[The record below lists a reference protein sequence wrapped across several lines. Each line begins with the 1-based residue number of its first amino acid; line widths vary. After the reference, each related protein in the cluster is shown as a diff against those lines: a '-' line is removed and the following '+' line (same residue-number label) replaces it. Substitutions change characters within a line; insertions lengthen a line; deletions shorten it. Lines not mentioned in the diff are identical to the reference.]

1 MAKIRYRL
9 GLDVG
14 ANSIGWCVY
23 RLGANDEPEAIIRM
37 GSRIFSDG
45 RDPKTLASNAAER
58 RQARQARRRRDR
70 LLKRRQRFMQ
80 ALIAGGLMPA
90 DPAER
95 KALQVSD
102 PYVLRA
108 KALDAALSPYEIGRA
123 LFHLGR
129 KRGFKSSRKERK
141 DVEAEKELGKVNTA
155 IVALRARIT
164 EAKCRTVGKYLAT
177 QRTQRLPVRGRR
189 SNDGGY
195 VLYLQR
201 DMVAEEFDALWSA
214 QSQHHPALLT
224 DALRVE
230 LRDILLF
237 QRKLLPVM
245 PGRCLFENTEHRA
258 PLYSPLQQRFRV
270 LQELNNLRLVDG
282 RDEAALSL
290 EQRNVLRDA
299 LLSRPKLT
307 FLEARTLLGLP
318 RRATARFNL
327 EDGKRKDL
335 KGDFTS
341 VQFARPDALG
351 ERWWA
356 FTDDQR
362 EALALLVERADV
374 AEELESALAALPG
387 SLAPAVAAV
396 RLQAHEPRALD
407 ALLTITAGFSL
418 AERAAL
424 ARIQLAE
431 GFGSLSLKALA
442 RIVPALDAAV
452 ITYDQA
458 VQAAGYA
465 HHSHFYTGEL
475 HRALPYYGE
484 LLGGYTSPMPRSKVE
499 AERLHGR
506 IPNPTVHIGLNQLR
520 LLINALIKRYGHPEG
535 IVIELAR
542 EFGLSG
548 ERRREIQKEQ
558 EKAQERN
565 QKLDAQL
572 EGLGIRPSRENRQK
586 LMLWEELG
594 RADAMTRRCVYSG
607 RSVSMAMLFSDEI
620 EVDHILPFSR
630 SLNDGVGNK
639 VLCTRQA
646 NRDKGN
652 RTPHEAFG
660 HSPGQYRWQDIE
672 ARIAE
677 LPVRKARLF
686 REGAMD
692 AFLDGRDFL
701 DRHLSD
707 TAYFGRAARQYLS
720 AICPPALIAVSSG
733 KLTSLIR
740 GKWALNELLSEN
752 RSKNRDDHR
761 HHALDAAVIG
771 VCSRSLI
778 QRMATAAARAED
790 DGQNRLLERLELP
803 WPTFRDDL
811 RRMLAGITVS
821 HRPDH
826 GQEAALHNESNYT
839 LRGEPDKRGNPL
851 VGRRV
856 PVDGFAKPGD
866 VEGVADAEIRAEL
879 LACLQAT
886 STKEAKAALAA
897 FSARTGIRRVM
908 KEERLAVI
916 PIHDR
921 RTGKAY
927 RYVKGDGNY
936 CYDIWQRPDGRW
948 EGEVISLYAANRPSF
963 DPSARQRED
972 GTLLLMRLRR
982 NDLLAIEQ
990 EGQRRIMRVAKL
1002 SEGMIALVLHRE
1014 ANVDARARD
1023 KESGFKYL
1031 FKSPGALRDLKARP
1045 VGVDVLGYANDP
1057 GWRE

>member
-23 RLGANDEPEAIIRM
+23 RLGANDEPEAIVRM

-70 LLKRRQRFMQ
+70 LLKRRQRLMQ
-80 ALIAGGLMPA
+80 ALIAGGLMPI
-90 DPAER
+90 DKGER
-95 KALQVSD
+95 KALEVCD

-108 KALDAALSPYEIGRA
+108 RGLDTALAPFEIGRA

-141 DVEAEKELGKVNTA
+141 DAEAEKELGKVSTA
-155 IVALRARIT
+155 IAALRERIAG
-164 EAKCRTVGKYLAT
+164 AKCRTVGEYLAT
-177 QRTQRLPVRGRR
+177 QRAQRLPVRGRR
-189 SNDGGY
+189 SSDGGY

-201 DMVAEEFDALWSA
+201 DMVAEEFDLLWAA
-214 QSQHHPALLT
+214 QAPHHPSLLT
-224 DALRVE
+224 VPLRDE
-230 LRDILLF
+230 LRNILLF
-237 QRKLLPVM
+237 QRKLLPVL
-245 PGRCLFENTEHRA
+245 PGRCLFETNEHRA
-258 PLYSPLQQRFRV
+258 PLCSPLQQKFRI
-270 LQELNNLRLVDG
+270 LQELNNLRWVEG
-282 RDEAALSL
+282 RNESALSL
-290 EQRNVLRDA
+290 EQRNLLRDA
-299 LLSRPKLT
+299 LLTRSRLT
-307 FLEARTLLGLP
+307 FTDARVLLGQP
-318 RRATARFNL
+318 RRSPIRFNL
-327 EDGKRKDL
+327 EDGKRKEL

-341 VQFARPDALG
+341 VQFAHPAALG
-351 ERWWA
+351 ERWWQLSDA
-356 FTDDQR
+356 QR
-362 EALALLVERADV
+362 ESLSLLVERADI
-374 AEELESALAALPG
+374 AEELEGALAALPAD
-387 SLAPAVAAV
+387 LAPAITAA
-396 RLQAHEPRALD
+396 RLQPHELHVLD
-407 ALLTITAGFSL
+407 PLRTLPQGFSNR
-418 AERAAL
+418 EREGM

-431 GFGSLSLKALA
+431 GFGSLSLKALGK
-442 RIVPALDAAV
+442 IVPALEAAV

-458 VQAAGYA
+458 VLAAGYT
-465 HHSHFYTGEL
+465 HHSNFYTGEL
-475 HRALPYYGE
+475 HLSLPYYGE
-484 LLGGYTSPMPRSKVE
+484 LLGGYTSPMPRSKTE

-520 LLINALIKRYGHPEG
+520 LLVNALIKRYGHPEG

-558 EKAQERN
+558 EEAQERN

-572 EGLGIRPSRENRQK
+572 ETLGIRPSRENRQK

-594 RADAMTRRCVYSG
+594 RADPLTRRCVYSG
-607 RSVSMAMLFSDEI
+607 RSLAMATLFTDEV

-652 RTPHEAFG
+652 RTPYEAFG
-660 HSPGQYRWQDIE
+660 HSPGQYRWDEIE
-672 ARIAE
+672 ARVAE

-686 REGAMD
+686 HENALE
-692 AFLDGRDFL
+692 AFLAGRDFL

-720 AICPPALIAVSSG
+720 AICPPPRIAVSTG

-740 GKWALNELLSEN
+740 GKWALNELLSED

-771 VCSRSLI
+771 LCSRSLI
-778 QRMATAAARAED
+778 QRMATAARRAEE
-790 DGQNRLLERLELP
+790 DGQNRLLERFELP

-811 RRMLAGITVS
+811 RRMLAGIVVS

-826 GQEAALHNESNYT
+826 GPEAALHNDTNYT
-839 LRGEPDKRGNPL
+839 LRGAPDKRGNPL

-856 PVDGFAKPGD
+856 PIDSFTKPGD
-866 VEGVADAEIRAEL
+866 VDNVADPAIREQL
-879 LACLQAT
+879 RACLQAP

-921 RTGKAY
+921 RNGKPY

-948 EGEVISLYAANRPSF
+948 EGEVISLYAANRPGF
-963 DPSARQRED
+963 DPNARHRED
-972 GTLLLMRLRR
+972 GTPLKMRLRR
-982 NDLLAIEQ
+982 NDLIAIEQ
-990 EGQRRIMRVAKL
+990 DGQRRVMRVAAISDGKVTL
-1002 SEGMIALVLHRE
+1002 ALHTE
-1014 ANVDARARD
+1014 ANADSRDRD
-1023 KESGFKYL
+1023 KQSEFSYMR
-1031 FKSPGALRDLKARP
+1031 KSPGSLREVRARP
-1045 VGVDVLGYANDP
+1045 VGVDVLGYVNDP

>member
-14 ANSIGWCVY
+14 ANSIGWCVFQ
-23 RLGANDEPEAIIRM
+23 LGADDEPDAIVRM

-70 LLKRRQRFMQ
+70 LLKRRQRLMQ
-80 ALIAGGLMPA
+80 ALIAGGLMPQSAA
-90 DPAER
+90 DR
-95 KALQVSD
+95 KAIEISD
-102 PYVLRA
+102 PYTLRA
-108 KALDAALSPYEIGRA
+108 KALDAPLALHEVGRA
-123 LFHLGR
+123 IFHLGR
-129 KRGFKSSRKERK
+129 KRGFKSSRKDRK
-141 DVEAEKELGKVNTA
+141 DADTEKELGKVNTA
-155 IVALRARIT
+155 IAALRSRIA
-164 EAKCRTVGKYLAT
+164 EAQCRTVGEYLAK
-177 QRTQRLPVRGRR
+177 QKSERLPVRGRR
-189 SNDGGY
+189 SSDGGY
-195 VLYLQR
+195 VHYLQR
-201 DMVAEEFDALWSA
+201 DMVAEEFDALWAA
-214 QSQHHPALLT
+214 QSTHHPLAMT
-224 DALRVE
+224 EALRVE
-230 LRDILLF
+230 LRDIILF
-237 QRKLLPVM
+237 QRKLLPVL
-245 PGRCLFENTEHRA
+245 PGRCLFEAAEHRA
-258 PLYSPLQQRFRV
+258 PLCSPLQQRFRI
-270 LQELNNLRLVDG
+270 LQEVNNIRLVDG
-282 RDEAALSL
+282 RDEVALTL

-299 LLSRPKLT
+299 LLSKPKMT
-307 FLEARTLLGLP
+307 FADARLLLGIP
-318 RRATARFNL
+318 KRSSVRFNL

-341 VQFARPDALG
+341 VQFARPDVLG

-356 FTDDQR
+356 MTGDQR
-362 EALALLVERADV
+362 ESLALLVERADV
-374 AEELESALAALPG
+374 AEELDAALAALPS
-387 SLAPAVAAV
+387 SLAPAIAAV
-396 RLQAHEPRALD
+396 RLQPHEAHALD
-407 ALLTITAGFSL
+407 ALKSLTSGFSG
-418 AERAAL
+418 EQRTSIG
-424 ARIQLAE
+424 RIQLAE

-442 RIVPALDAAV
+442 KIVPALDAAV
-452 ITYDQA
+452 VTYDQA
-458 VQAAGYA
+458 VQLAGYT
-465 HHSHFYTGEL
+465 HHSNFYTGEL
-475 HRALPYYGE
+475 HESLPYYGE
-484 LLGGYTSPMPRSKVE
+484 LLGGYTGPMPKSRVE

-520 LLINALIKRYGHPEG
+520 LLVNALVKRYGHPEG

-548 ERRREIQKEQ
+548 ERRKEITKEQ
-558 EKAQERN
+558 EDAQERN
-565 QKLDAQL
+565 RKLDAEL
-572 EGLGIRPSRENRQK
+572 EALGIRPSRLNRQK
-586 LMLWEELG
+586 LMLWDELG
-594 RADAMTRRCVYSG
+594 RSDPLTRRCVYSG
-607 RSVSMAMLFSDEI
+607 RSLSKALLFSDEI
-620 EVDHILPFSR
+620 EIDHILPFSR

-660 HSPGQYRWQDIE
+660 HSPGSYRWEEIE
-672 ARIAE
+672 SRIAE

-686 REGAMD
+686 GDGAMD

-733 KLTSLIR
+733 RLTSLIR
-740 GKWALNELLSEN
+740 GKWALNELLSED

-771 VCSRSLI
+771 LCSRSLI
-778 QRMATAAARAED
+778 QRMSTAAARAES
-790 DGQNRLLERLELP
+790 DGENRLLERLDLP

-811 RRMLAGITVS
+811 RRMLSGIVVS

-826 GQEAALHNESNYT
+826 GPEAALHNDTNYT

-856 PVDGFAKPGD
+856 PIDTFTKPGD
-866 VEGVADAEIRAEL
+866 VEGVADPDIRAQL
-879 LACLQAT
+879 LACLQAG
-886 STKEAKAALAA
+886 STKEAKAAIAA

-948 EGEVISLYAANRPSF
+948 DGEVISLYAANRPGF
-963 DPSARQRED
+963 DPAAKRRDD
-972 GTLLLMRLRR
+972 GTPLRMRLRR
-982 NDLLAIEQ
+982 NDLMAIEQ
-990 EGQRRIMRVAKL
+990 DGERKIMRVARL
-1002 SEGMIALVLHRE
+1002 SEGMITLALHRE
-1014 ANVDARARD
+1014 ANVDARARE
-1023 KESGFKYL
+1023 KTFKYL
-1031 FKSPGALRDLKARP
+1031 FKSPNALVELKARQ
-1045 VGVDVLGYANDP
+1045 VGVDVLGYVNDP
-1057 GWRE
+1057 GWRA

>member
-23 RLGANDEPEAIIRM
+23 RLGTNDEPEAIVRM

-45 RDPKTLASNAAER
+45 RNPKTLASNAAER

-70 LLKRRQRFMQ
+70 LLKRRQRLMQ
-80 ALIAGGLMPA
+80 ALIAGGLMPTEA
-90 DPAER
+90 AER
-95 KALQVSD
+95 KALEVSD
-102 PYVLRA
+102 PYSLRA
-108 KALDAALSPYEIGRA
+108 RGLDHALTPFEIGRA

-141 DVEAEKELGKVNTA
+141 DAEAEKELGKVSTA
-155 IVALRARIT
+155 IAALREKIT
-164 EAKCRTVGKYLAT
+164 EANCRTVGEYLAT
-177 QRTQRLPVRGRR
+177 QRAQRLPVRGRR
-189 SNDGGY
+189 SADGGY

-201 DMVAEEFDALWSA
+201 DMVAEEFDLLWAA
-214 QSQHHPALLT
+214 QAAHHPELLT
-224 DALRVE
+224 EALHAE

-237 QRKLLPVM
+237 QRKLLPVL
-245 PGRCLFENTEHRA
+245 PGRCLFETTEHRA
-258 PLYSPLQQRFRV
+258 PLCSPLQQRFRI
-270 LQELNNLRLVDG
+270 LQELNNLRWIEG
-282 RDEAALSL
+282 RNETALSL

-299 LLSRPKLT
+299 LLSTSKLT
-307 FLEARTLLGLP
+307 FAEARGLLGVP
-318 RRATARFNL
+318 KRSAIRFNL
-327 EDGKRKDL
+327 EDGRRKEL

-341 VQFARPDALG
+341 VQFAHPAALG
-351 ERWWA
+351 ERWWQLSES
-356 FTDDQR
+356 QR
-362 EALALLVERADV
+362 EALALLVERADA
-374 AEELESALAALPG
+374 AEELEEALAALPANP
-387 SLAPAVAAV
+387 APAVAAA
-396 RLQAHEPRALD
+396 RLQPHELD
-407 ALLTITAGFSL
+407 AFEPLATLPQGFSRG
-418 AERAAL
+418 ERAGM

-431 GFGSLSLKALA
+431 GFGSLSLKALGK
-442 RIVPALDAAV
+442 IVPALEASV

-458 VQAAGYA
+458 VLAAGYT
-465 HHSHFYTGEL
+465 HHSNFYTGEL

-484 LLGGYTSPMPRSKVE
+484 LLGGYTSPMPRSKAE
-499 AERLHGR
+499 TERLHGR

-520 LLINALIKRYGHPEG
+520 LLVNALIKRYGHPEG

-548 ERRREIQKEQ
+548 ERRREILKEQ
-558 EKAQERN
+558 EEAQERN
-565 QKLDAQL
+565 RKLDAQL
-572 EGLGIRPSRENRQK
+572 EALGIRPSRENRQK
-586 LMLWEELG
+586 LMLWDELG
-594 RADAMTRRCVYSG
+594 RSDPLTRRCIYSG
-607 RSVSMAMLFSDEI
+607 RNLSMATLFTDEVEI
-620 EVDHILPFSR
+620 DHILPFSR

-660 HSPGQYRWQDIE
+660 HSPGQYRWDEIE
-672 ARIAE
+672 ARVAE

-686 REGAMD
+686 HENALET
-692 AFLDGRDFL
+692 FLDGRDFL

-707 TAYFGRAARQYLS
+707 AAYFGRASRQYLS
-720 AICPPALIAVSSG
+720 AICPPALIAVSNG
-733 KLTSLIR
+733 KLTSLVR
-740 GKWALNELLSEN
+740 GKWALNELLSEH

-771 VCSRSLI
+771 LCSRSLI
-778 QRMATAAARAED
+778 QRMATAARRAEE

-803 WPTFRDDL
+803 WPTYRDDL
-811 RRMLAGITVS
+811 RRMLAGIVVS

-826 GQEAALHNESNYT
+826 GPEAALHNDTNYT
-839 LRGEPDKRGNPL
+839 MRGAPDKRGNPL

-856 PVDGFAKPGD
+856 PIDGFIKPGD
-866 VEGVADAEIRAEL
+866 VDNVADPEIREQL
-879 LACLQAT
+879 RACLQAP
-886 STKEAKAALAA
+886 STKEAKAAVAA
-897 FSARTGIRRVM
+897 YSARTGIRRVM

-921 RTGKAY
+921 RSGEPY

-948 EGEVISLYAANRPSF
+948 DGEVISLYAANRPGF
-963 DPSARQRED
+963 DPAAKQRDD
-972 GTLLLMRLRR
+972 GTPLRMRLRR
-982 NDLLAIEQ
+982 NDLVAIEQ
-990 EGQRRIMRVAKL
+990 DGERRIMRVAKL
-1002 SEGMIALVLHRE
+1002 SEGMLAFAMHRE

-1031 FKSPGALRDLKARP
+1031 FKSPNALVELRARP
-1045 VGVDVLGYANDP
+1045 VGVDVLGYVNDP